1 MTSLTVLVDQIASM
15 RENARFAG
23 PDPVSV
29 AVVAELAGADG
40 IGVYMREDRQN
51 IQEQDLR
58 LLRQT
63 VRGRLIVHM
72 APTSEMVGIALD
84 IKPERVVIVPEL
96 GESGPPEDGLDL
108 MMHGERIFETIDSL
122 QSNGISV
129 GVSITAEPEQAK
141 MAHQIGAIWI
151 QIHAGRLQ
159 SATTPASQTQALDKI
174 IDTVKMAHK
183 LRLRIAVGG
192 GLDYRLIQ
200 LFKNQHEIDEFSLG
214 HHLVTRAV
222 LKGMEPA
229 VQEMIGLIRT
239 L

>member
-1 MTSLTVLVDQIASM
+1 MPSLTVLVDHVALM
-15 RENARFAG
+15 RESTRFPG
-23 PDPVSV
+23 PDPVSA

-40 IGVYMREDRQN
+40 IGVYMREDRQP

-63 VRGRLIVHM
+63 VRGRLIIHM
-72 APTSEMVGIALD
+72 APISEMVGIALD
-84 IKPERVVIVPEL
+84 IKPERVIIVPEL
-96 GESGPPEDGLDL
+96 GEDGPPEDGLDL

-122 QSNGISV
+122 QSNGVSV
-129 GVSITAEPEQAK
+129 GVSISAEPEQAK
-141 MAHQIGAIWI
+141 MAHQTGAMWI

-159 SATTPASQTQALDKI
+159 TATTPASQTQALDKI
-174 IDTVKMAHK
+174 IDTIKMAHK

-192 GLDYRLIQ
+192 GLDYRLIR
-200 LFKNQHEIDEFSLG
+200 LFRNLHEIDEFSLG
-214 HHLVTRAV
+214 QNLITRAV

-229 VQEMIGLIRT
+229 IQEMIGLIRT